1 MESKTPKTDEKTY
14 APDAGD
20 FAFVDASFARELE
33 TELAEAQKHLSAIM
47 AVLPDDAKPCD
58 APHLILHFKKQMG
71 AYGGEFIRVEKQL
84 AEARAEVERLK
95 DSICYANKTNQSCD
109 FPKLQE
115 QQKLIEQ
122 MRNAIKGALRSA
134 DAEWESKNQGHDW
147 AEACK
152 TMRTALEAAKGAS
165 E

>member
-84 AEARAEVERLK
+84 AEARAEVERLMK
-95 DSICYANKTNQSCD
+95 EAYMSGYDKGHCD
-109 FPKLQE
+109 TVE
-115 QQKLIEQ
+115 GNYGYIEEKADDF
-122 MRNAIKGALRSA
+122 MAAI
-134 DAEWESKNQGHDW
+134 
-147 AEACK
+147 
-152 TMRTALEAAKGAS
+152 EAA
-165 E
+165 EREE